1 MKCYF
6 RLIIRDLRNEI
17 EVFNVEFIK
26 KQFLKF
32 YYICKNINM
41 LPSKKYLSIT
51 ALLFL
56 LLSCQSEI
64 DEQDNNPQGT
74 ITNASPLTSYLQRV
88 AMVQTVQDN
97 IIDGSTY
104 CTIKLPYTVTV
115 NNTQIALNTTAD
127 YQKVIDNINA
137 NTYDDDIVKIDFPV
151 TMVYYNYIEKLIPNE
166 ADFDS
171 LIDYWNQYPDLL
183 SKING
188 LNINYP
194 ITINIYNSANQ
205 VGSSQSIISDQAFF
219 NFIKNLNGSQYISL
233 KYPISIVDYNNQT
246 KSITNNLEFEN
257 AIKYAIDYCPENN
270 IVTLD
275 LTAVITKG
283 TWEIPYYFDDLEKT
297 ASYSGYSF
305 VFKSD
310 KSVTATKGAVSETGQ
325 WETTVQN
332 GIKELKLTFS
342 SELISKLNNNW
353 KLFEFNNS
361 QIRLRDTSKST
372 NYLYFEKK

>member
-1 MKCYF
+1 MKKQIKLLD
-6 RLIIRDLRNEI
+6 R
-17 EVFNVEFIK
+17 EFIK

-32 YYICKNINM
+32 YYLCKNINM
-41 LPSKKYLSIT
+41 FPFKKYLSL
-51 ALLFL
+51 AAVFLL
-56 LLSCQSEI
+56 LLSCQNESP
-64 DEQDNNPQGT
+64 DDQDNSGQGT

-88 AMVQTVQDN
+88 AMVPTVQDN
-97 IIDGSTY
+97 VIDGSTY

-115 NNTQIALNTTAD
+115 NNTQIAVNTTAD

-137 NTYDDDIVKIDFPV
+137 NNYDDDIVKIDFPV
-151 TMVYYNYIEKLIPNE
+151 TMVYYNYIQKLIPNE

-205 VGSSQSIISDQAFF
+205 IGSSQSIISDQAFF
-219 NFIKNLNGSQYISL
+219 NFIKNLNASQYISL
-233 KYPISIVDYNNQT
+233 KYPISIVDYHGQT
-246 KSITNNLEFEN
+246 KTINNNLDFEN

-275 LTAVITKG
+275 LNEVIRKG
-283 TWEIPYYFDDLEKT
+283 SWDIPYYFDDSEKT
-297 ASYSGYSF
+297 SSYSGYSF
-305 VFKSD
+305 VFEND
-310 KSVTATKGAVSETGQ
+310 NSVVATKGGTSETGQ
-325 WETTVQN
+325 WESSVQN
-332 GIKELKLTFS
+332 NVRELKLTFS
-342 SELISKLNNNW
+342 SALLSKLNNNW

-361 QIRLRDTSKST
+361 QIRLRDVSSST
-372 NYLYFEKK
+372 NYLYFEKL